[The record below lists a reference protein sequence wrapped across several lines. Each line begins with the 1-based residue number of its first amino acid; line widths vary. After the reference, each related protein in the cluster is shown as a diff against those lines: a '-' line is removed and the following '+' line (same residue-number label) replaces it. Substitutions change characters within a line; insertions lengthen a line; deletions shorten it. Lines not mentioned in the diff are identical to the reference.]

1 MRLLRC
7 ARNDGINRPGAALL
21 VVLFVVM
28 VVTVLSLGFLS
39 RSDVE
44 LACGGNM
51 ILRTQMDYLAES
63 GLEHARGLILNPQ
76 DVKFGINPPDKPVGF
91 WTGAVGQQLAAGSD
105 DYYDIKVVRDDS
117 VPTNRCNYIIDC
129 NSYRLKA
136 GEKVGHTSLEAEL
149 RLDPCIAYW
158 AGGDT
163 TISQRITVNGDVYC
177 NGTLIYLSIING
189 DVFANSLTG
198 NPDDIVGQ
206 QEVIEDL
213 SLQWPQVTVGDFTS
227 RYTVQSIGSTLSGVT
242 YGPYD
247 PVQVCYNGG
256 GDVELAGNVQIYGML
271 VVEGDLTIRA
281 VLEGGNVITAGKNL
295 PALLV
300 TGDLKVENGGC
311 LDIDGLAVVEGEVQ
325 ISADSANLNING
337 GLFTHNG
344 IVETTTDSSGN
355 GNDGTLTNM
364 AGGEWTTG
372 FVGGA
377 LEFDGNEDYVTI
389 AESSDFKFGT
399 GDFGMGAWVKT
410 SATTTSYIIDN
421 YQGTVGEVGCQ
432 IVMNAD
438 GTVYFEVRGGTLL
451 QITSTTTI
459 NDGAWHHIFGSADRD
474 TQMNLY
480 IDGAIAAPT
489 GGTNSD
495 KIDNSNPV
503 LIGVNTWQSDPLGS
517 FFSGII
523 DDVRIYNHALEPN
536 DVNDIYHLVGGPG
549 GLVGH
554 WKLDED
560 GSSNVSITAAP
571 SKTAIVVWPGGVAE
585 KWGSAA
591 GAFFRSIRRK

>member
-1 MRLLRC
+1 MNDR
-7 ARNDGINRPGAALL
+7 RNKINRRGAALL
-21 VVLFVVM
+21 VVLFIVM
-28 VVTVLSLGFLS
+28 AVTFLSLGFLS

-51 ILRTQMDYLAES
+51 VLRTQMDYLAES
-63 GLEHARGLILNPQ
+63 GLVHARGLILNPQ
-76 DVKFGINPPDKPVGF
+76 DVNSEY
-91 WTGAVGQQLAAGSD
+91 WTGAVDQQLVAGSD
-105 DYYDIKVVRDDS
+105 DYYDITVVRDDS
-117 VPTNRCNYIIDC
+117 NSANRCNYIIDC

-136 GEKVGHTSLEAEL
+136 GDKVGRSSLEAQL

-158 AGGDT
+158 AGTDT
-163 TISQRITVNGDVYC
+163 TILQRITINGDVYC
-177 NGTLIYLSIING
+177 NGTLVNIGTING
-189 DVFANSLTG
+189 DVFANSLIG
-198 NPDDIVGQ
+198 SIKGR
-206 QEVIEDL
+206 QEAIGDL
-213 SLQWPQVTVGDFTS
+213 SLQWPQVTVGDFIS
-227 RYTVQSIGSTLSGVT
+227 HYTVQSIGSTLFGV
-242 YGPYD
+242 YGPYN
-247 PVQVCYNGG
+247 PVRVYYRGSGN
-256 GDVELAGNVQIYGML
+256 VELNGNVQIYGML

-281 VLEGGNVITAGKNL
+281 LLEGGNVITAAKNL

-300 TGDLKVENGGC
+300 TGDLKVENGGV
-311 LDIDGLAVVEGEVQ
+311 LVIDGLAVVVGEVQ
-325 ISADSANLNING
+325 ISAGPANLNING
-337 GLFTHNG
+337 GLFTQKG

-451 QITSTTTI
+451 QITSTVTI

-474 TQMNLY
+474 SSMNLY
-480 IDGAIAAPT
+480 IDGACAGT
-489 GGTNSD
+489 GGTNLD

-503 LIGVNTWQSDPLGS
+503 LIGVNAWRTDPLGS

-523 DDVRIYNHALEPN
+523 DDVRIYNRALEPN

-554 WKLDED
+554 WELDED
-560 GSSNVSITAAP
+560 GSSNVGITAAP
-571 SKTAIVVWPGGVAE
+571 SKTAIVVWPGGVTE